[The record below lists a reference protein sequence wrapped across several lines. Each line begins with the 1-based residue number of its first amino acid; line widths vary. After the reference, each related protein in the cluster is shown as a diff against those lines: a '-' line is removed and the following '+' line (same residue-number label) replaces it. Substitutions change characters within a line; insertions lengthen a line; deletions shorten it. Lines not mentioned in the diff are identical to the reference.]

1 MKKGQRFLALDAMR
15 GICAVFVCLFH
26 FHANSPLQSW
36 GLIRGSW
43 QFVDFFFVLSGFVIS
58 YNYEDK
64 IEKGMPARHFMA
76 LRLGRIYPLH
86 IAVLAA
92 FVAMELLALLGPLK
106 SNHEPFDAAHSVSGL
121 ISNIFLLR
129 GFSSFG
135 AETWNNPSW
144 SIATEAWAYLIFAT
158 LVIMRISNIKIIALL
173 VIACAAFLL
182 YMTSKGTAV
191 TGDFGLVRCVYG
203 FALGVICAKLWH
215 WMPDFK
221 LSTMLW
227 TALELTAII
236 AVIAFLSTSGETRW
250 TILGPL
256 IFAVTVLIFARD
268 GGYINRA
275 LSTPLP
281 VYIGALSYSIYMVHV
296 FVQERM
302 ANVLNILDRKTSYD
316 FMDTSDPARGP
327 VIGETVQQGLV
338 LTLVMLAGV
347 IAVSMLTYKFIEL
360 PGQAWTRRA
369 LAKYYPAKKPV
380 APAER
385 AADQP
390 AG

>member
-1 MKKGQRFLALDAMR
+1 MR

-26 FHANSPLQSW
+26 FHANSAVQGW

-64 IEKGMPARHFMA
+64 LQSGMPARQFMA

-106 SNHEPFDAAHSVSGL
+106 ANREPFDAAHSISGL

-144 SIATEAWAYLIFAT
+144 SIATEAWAYVIFAS
-158 LVIMRISNIKIIALL
+158 LVIMRVNNFKVLSALVVGCAALL
-173 VIACAAFLL
+173 L
-182 YMTSKGTAV
+182 YVTTKGTAV
-191 TGDFGLVRCVYG
+191 TGDFGLLRCIYG
-203 FALGVICAKLWH
+203 FALGVICAKLWRH
-215 WMPDFK
+215 LPDFK
-221 LSTMLW
+221 LSAVLW
-227 TALELTAII
+227 TVIEFAAIF
-236 AVIAFLSTSGETRW
+236 AVIFFLSTSGETRW
-250 TILGPL
+250 TVLGPL
-256 IFAVTVLIFARD
+256 LFAVTVLVFARD
-268 GGYINRA
+268 GGYINRG
-275 LSTPLP
+275 LSTRLP

-302 ANVLNILDRKTSYD
+302 ANVLNILAKKTKYD
-316 FMDTSDPARGP
+316 FMDASDPLRP
-327 VIGETVQQGLV
+327 PLIGETLLQGTV
-338 LTLVMLAGV
+338 LTVVMLALV

-369 LAKYYPAKKPV
+369 LAKYYPPKKPAA
-380 APAER
+380 APALAVEPP
-385 AADQP
+385 P
-390 AG
+390 A